1 MLLLHLQLH
10 KLIAALT
17 LLHLPFPHWADQE
30 MPGNK
35 MNNSLSCPQHHSHN
49 ERVAQ
54 LLWGWKEEH
63 LCTFGFPHMLR
74 YWLSDYWNDSKTR
87 FSVAHSNSKQ
97 KNKKTTMNSVCSC
110 TVSSFLVG
118 CNVSPIG
125 QLLSIAINFQTIWGH
140 FKITIYERQ
149 FL

>member
-17 LLHLPFPHWADQE
+17 LLHLPFPHCADQE

-63 LCTFGFPHMLR
+63 LCTLLTLLTQ
-74 YWLSDYWNDSKTR
+74 WLKWFKDTILSGSFKLK
-87 FSVAHSNSKQ
+87 AK

-110 TVSSFLVG
+110 TVSSFLMG

-125 QLLSIAINFQTIWGH
+125 QLLSIAINFQPIWGH